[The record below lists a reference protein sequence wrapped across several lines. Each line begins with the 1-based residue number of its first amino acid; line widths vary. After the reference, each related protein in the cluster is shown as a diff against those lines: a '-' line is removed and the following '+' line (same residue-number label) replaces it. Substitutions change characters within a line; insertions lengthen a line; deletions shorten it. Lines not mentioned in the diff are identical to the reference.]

1 MTTIAFRAENLSKLY
16 RLGIGAD
23 AHATL
28 RETIMAGVG
37 RLSGRRK
44 PVRQGPTNDFWALKD
59 VSFEVRTGEVLGIL
73 GSNGAGKSTLLKILS
88 RIIKPTTGH
97 VDVRGRLGALL
108 EVGTGFHP
116 DLTGRENIFLN
127 GAVLGMSRTETA
139 RRLEAIIDFSGI
151 EPFIDTPV
159 KRYSSGMY
167 LRLAFAVAA
176 HIEPEILVIDE
187 VLAVG
192 DASFQ
197 AKCIGKVEEIAGSG
211 RTVLFVSHQLHVV
224 HRLCTRAILMQKGR
238 LVADGSPSAVV
249 ETYLRGIEVSATQDL
264 ATRTDRMGEG
274 EVRLIAVTVE
284 AEGGTPRTGS
294 PLTVRFT
301 PSGEPIKVDCA
312 FTIVDE
318 LGFPVATFD
327 TTETAASDRTD
338 GKDFVCTIGSLT
350 LRPGRYRIDA
360 TLATHAGVQE
370 DHIEGATLFVVQ
382 PGEHDGRSPGAK
394 LGDGGALLPH
404 RWTRPA

>member
-1 MTTIAFRAENLSKLY
+1 MTTVAFRADNLSKLY
-16 RLGIGAD
+16 RLGVGAD

-28 RETIMAGVG
+28 RETIMSGVG
-37 RLSGRRK
+37 RLAGRRE
-44 PVRQGPTNDFWALKD
+44 PARPGPTNDFWALKD

-127 GAVLGMSRTETA
+127 GAVLGMSRAETA
-139 RRLEAIIDFSGI
+139 RRLDAIIDFSGI

-238 LVADGSPSAVV
+238 LVADGSPSSVV
-249 ETYLRGIEVSATQDL
+249 ETYLRGVEVSATQDL
-264 ATRTDRMGEG
+264 ATRTDRLGEG
-274 EVRLIAVTVE
+274 EVRLTAVSVE
-284 AEGGTPRTGS
+284 AEGGSPRTGS
-294 PLTVRFT
+294 PLIVRFT
-301 PSGEPIKVDCA
+301 PSGEPIKVDCT
-312 FTIVDE
+312 FTIIDE

-327 TTETAASDRTD
+327 TTETSPSDAGEGT
-338 GKDFVCTIGSLT
+338 DFVCTIDALT

-370 DHIEGATLFVVQ
+370 DHIEGATLFDVQ

-394 LGDGGALLPH
+394 LGDGGAYLTH